1 MTTLLKKTPSAATL
15 HVTAC
20 TVFHLFRGEGNHVW
34 TIVYFKKNLLVTL
47 SDWSIQILKREMDG
61 MERVDENYELKMA
74 AFEADCN
81 DGQGE
86 PVACHHVGEFYSV
99 VKDEHNRSA
108 KVYEKNC
115 YGKNYG
121 PSCFNLARLYR
132 T

>member
-1 MTTLLKKTPSAATL
+1 
-15 HVTAC
+15 
-20 TVFHLFRGEGNHVW
+20 
-34 TIVYFKKNLLVTL
+34 
-47 SDWSIQILKREMDG
+47 MDG

-132 T
+132 MYHHLVATLHMGSLQSLICLHSRGKRS